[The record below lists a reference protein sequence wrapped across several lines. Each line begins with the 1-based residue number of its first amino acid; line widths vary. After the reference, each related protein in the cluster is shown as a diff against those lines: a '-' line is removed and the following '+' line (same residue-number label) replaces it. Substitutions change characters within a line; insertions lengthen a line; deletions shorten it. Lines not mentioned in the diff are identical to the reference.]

1 MSQLLQKLHISRL
14 MTVLLCTV
22 MVFANSLTVYAE
34 GENGSC
40 GDNLNWSLTEGVLTI
55 SGSGAMWD
63 FTENEMAPWYELREE
78 IRNVVL
84 PSQLT
89 HVGELAFYDCHRLT
103 TVFFSDK
110 VESIGSFAFASCEKL
125 QMLDMG
131 DGIKTIG
138 KSAFYGCWEMLAVR
152 FPDSLQSI
160 EEQAFYDCSSLT
172 SIVIPSGVTK
182 LGAAAFAY
190 CTSLVRAEIKTEIKV
205 LPEWTFFGCSKLST
219 LILPPTIEEVENA
232 ALRDCDNLSTIGYS
246 GDSLTV
252 EQLKD
257 MVGRDAPG
265 FSSTGS
271 VTSED
276 PGPSASAGGGVD
288 NDDGSTTEQITTVI
302 GGDNSSV
309 SSTVDR
315 TVGKSDGDTISANI
329 TVTVENEDGWEE
341 AIDGVQSSLS
351 GLNNRVQQGT
361 SLGTSHVT
369 VYIKDN
375 GKINNQFME
384 ALAGEQVILTVVA
397 KDGSSWKIDCSTMKK
412 YNLSGNYNLNY
423 TLEAANEKELELM
436 GVAQGYRIR
445 FAENAEVDAEVLI
458 SLPDSAIN
466 TTATFFQ
473 KAKGNTLTRFQSVLV
488 DNDGY
493 AHLYVGSV
501 KKGTDYY
508 LGINAPAAAG
518 ESAVENAGV
527 SDTVIPDTM
536 KQNYPKIDYEEPI
549 KYEIT
554 GRSSSWGMELGQVM
568 GILAGVMV
576 GVIAIVGVI
585 MFMWNKSRAKAGYIP
600 GLDDLDDEEE
610 NNN

>member
-1 MSQLLQKLHISRL
+1 MSQILKKTHISRL
-14 MTVLLCTV
+14 LTVLLCAV
-22 MVFANSLTVYAE
+22 MIVINPLAVYAE
-34 GENGSC
+34 GESGSC

-78 IRNVVL
+78 IQNVVL

-89 HVGELAFYDCHRLT
+89 HVGELAFYDCYRLT
-103 TVFFSDK
+103 IVDLPDK
-110 VESIGSFAFASCEKL
+110 LESIGAFAFASCEKL
-125 QMLDMG
+125 QMVDLG
-131 DGIKTIG
+131 EGLHSIG
-138 KSAFYGCWEMLAVR
+138 KSAFYGCWELLAVR
-152 FPDSLQSI
+152 FPNSLQSI

-190 CTSLVRAEIKTEIKV
+190 CTSLVRAEIKTEIKI

-219 LILPPTIEEVENA
+219 LILPPTIEDVENA
-232 ALRDCDNLSTIGYS
+232 ALRDCNNLSTIGYS

-271 VTSED
+271 ITSED
-276 PGPSASAGGGVD
+276 PGLSASAGGGVD
-288 NDDGSTTEQITTVI
+288 NADGSTTEQITTVI
-302 GGDNSSV
+302 SGDNSSV
-309 SSTVDR
+309 SSTANR
-315 TVGKSDGDTISANI
+315 TFGKSDGDIISADI
-329 TVTVENEDGWEE
+329 TVTIESEDGWEE
-341 AIDGVQSSLS
+341 AINGVQSSLS

-369 VYIKDN
+369 VYVKDN

-384 ALAGEQVILTVVA
+384 TLAGEQVILTVVA

-412 YNLSGNYNLNY
+412 HKLSGNYNLNY
-423 TLEAANEKELELM
+423 TLETANEKELELM
-436 GVAQGYRIR
+436 GVTQGYRIR
-445 FAENAEVDAEVLI
+445 FTENAEVEAEVMI

-466 TTATFFQ
+466 TTATFF
-473 KAKGNTLTRFQSVLV
+473 KKEKGNALTPFQSVLV

-493 AHLYVGSV
+493 AHLYLGSV
-501 KKGTDYY
+501 KKSTNYY
-508 LGINAPAAAG
+508 LGINAPAAA
-518 ESAVENAGV
+518 ENSAV
-527 SDTVIPDTM
+527 SDTIIPDTM

-554 GRSSSWGMELGQVM
+554 GRSSSWGMELNQVM

-600 GLDDLDDEEE
+600 GLDDLDDEDE
-610 NNN
+610 N